1 MRFRNIRKHNNK
13 SAIAAAKATRRGS
26 PKTNYFSE
34 TTIFGTS
41 LNLVL
46 TKVVWLPPIGGAS
59 IACSRAAAR
68 YDQNKSKLPYLQ
80 DSLN

>member
-46 TKVVWLPPIGGAS
+46 TKVVWLPPIAQ
-59 IACSRAAAR
+59 ALQAPAAR
-68 YDQNKSKLPYLQ
+68 GRGHLAHPRK
-80 DSLN
+80 